1 MLFVSNP
8 DGVDAERARALDR
21 RDQRSEPPA
30 RGDVGDP
37 EIQTRIAAYELAYRM
52 QTSVPGADRLSKE
65 PASIHELYGTEPG
78 QASFANNC
86 LLARRLVERGVRF
99 VQLYHRGWDTH
110 GASFG
115 EDIVE
120 KLPHLCRQTD
130 RRSTRCSPIS
140 SSAACSTTRWSSGA
154 ASSAARR

>member
-1 MLFVSNP
+1 MEFRSSGEPVLFVSNP
-8 DGVDAERARALDR
+8 PGIDDDVR
-21 RDQRSEPPA
+21 QRSIA
-30 RGDVGDP
+30 AINDLNRMRLNVGDP
-37 EIQTRIAAYELAYRM
+37 ETETRIAAYELAYRM
-52 QTSVPGADRLSKE
+52 QTSVPELTDVSNE
-65 PASIHELYGTEPG
+65 PAAIHELYGTEPG

-120 KLPHLCRQTD
+120 KLPSLCPKRIAP
-130 RRSTRCSPIS
+130 STPS
-140 SSAACSTTRWSSGA
+140 
-154 ASSAARR
+154 

>member
-1 MLFVSNP
+1 
-8 DGVDAERARALDR
+8 
-21 RDQRSEPPA
+21 
-30 RGDVGDP
+30 
-37 EIQTRIAAYELAYRM
+37 M
-52 QTSVPGADRLSKE
+52 QTSVPELTDLSKE

-78 QASFANNC
+78 KASFANNC

-130 RRSTRCSPIS
+130 QAGLCACSPTS
-140 SSAACSTTRWSSGA
+140 SSAGCSTTRWSSGA
-154 ASSAARR
+154 ASSAGRR